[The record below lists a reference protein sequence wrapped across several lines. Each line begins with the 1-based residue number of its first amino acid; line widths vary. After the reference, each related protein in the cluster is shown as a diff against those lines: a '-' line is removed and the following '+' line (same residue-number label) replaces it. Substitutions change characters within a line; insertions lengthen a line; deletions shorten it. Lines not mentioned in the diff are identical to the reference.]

1 VRIPVPRSRSAPPT
15 TTRPRRTAVR
25 DPLERAVATGIRQL
39 QALDAEGT
47 RERWTRCRTVETAL
61 RAALDEQLTLGPSDA
76 VPAVTIACAYLTATD
91 VEEAYAALLL
101 AADRLRGR

>member
-1 VRIPVPRSRSAPPT
+1 MPTSRPVTPAVV
-15 TTRPRRTAVR
+15 TRRRAGVR
-25 DPLERAVATGIRQL
+25 DPLERAVAAGIRQL
-39 QALDAEGT
+39 QGLDSGGA

-91 VEEAYAALLL
+91 VEEAHAALLL
-101 AADRLRGR
+101 AAERLRGR

>member
-1 VRIPVPRSRSAPPT
+1 MPASRPAT
-15 TTRPRRTAVR
+15 RTVTTRRRTAVR
-25 DPLERAVATGIRQL
+25 DPLERAVAAGIRAL
-39 QALDAEGT
+39 QTLDSEGT
-47 RERWTRCRTVETAL
+47 RERWTRCRRVETAL

-91 VEEAYAALLL
+91 VEEAHAALLL